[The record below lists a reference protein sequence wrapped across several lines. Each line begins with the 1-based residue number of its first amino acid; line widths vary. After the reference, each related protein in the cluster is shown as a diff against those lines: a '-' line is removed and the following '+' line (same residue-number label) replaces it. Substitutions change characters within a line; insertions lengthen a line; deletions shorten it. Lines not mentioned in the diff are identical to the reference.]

1 VPFGRTAEQ
10 QHAGLNAL
18 TSLSADAATA
28 SLPADAANTS
38 LSADAATISLSVDA
52 ASASPLSAAAQSA
65 QVADQSGVT
74 GLPRVGGQPRVLDR
88 PRDPGQQVTRTARR
102 PVRQPGARARA
113 RRTIPWPLVA
123 ILVVQAALSLRL
135 VWSNTAFVDEA
146 TYLYAGHQEL
156 HYLLSHGTLTV
167 PGQNGYY
174 QTYFSGAPILYP
186 ILGAIADSIGGLAGA
201 RLLSLAF
208 MLCATSLLYWTAARL
223 YDRRAAAAA
232 VCAFAI
238 LGPTQFLGAFATYD
252 AMALFLMALAAFL
265 VTKSAQEGD
274 NTPTLALACLAM
286 VFADAAKYAVILFD
300 PVIIGLAVLASVP
313 GRNWSEARR
322 QGYRALGYSATLGA
336 ILLAAGGH
344 TYVTGLM
351 STTLARASDGSPA
364 IVVFRDS
371 WKWVGAVALI
381 GTLGVMAHVAWEGR
395 ARTWMSV
402 LLAGAV
408 LLVPLEQAR
417 IHTTTSLQKHV
428 DFGAW
433 FASIVAGYAIAK
445 IIPVARK
452 RAQLV
457 LVAPVA
463 AAVVAAATAVTVP
476 QATALYQDWNNSTG
490 AVAALKPWVRNVN
503 VLAEDYF
510 IYSYY
515 LGNEVKPQRWG
526 NTWHL
531 DYVDHRSGRLLTG
544 PPAYRDAIEHHYFG
558 TIVLT
563 YSDTNALD
571 RRIVAAMIA
580 AGGYRRVV
588 HMRYRKSWFDVYHD
602 ARAR

>member
-1 VPFGRTAEQ
+1 
-10 QHAGLNAL
+10 
-18 TSLSADAATA
+18 
-28 SLPADAANTS
+28 
-38 LSADAATISLSVDA
+38 
-52 ASASPLSAAAQSA
+52 
-65 QVADQSGVT
+65 
-74 GLPRVGGQPRVLDR
+74 
-88 PRDPGQQVTRTARR
+88 
-102 PVRQPGARARA
+102 
-113 RRTIPWPLVA
+113 LVA

-156 HYLLSHGTLTV
+156 HSLLTHGTLTV

-201 RLLSLAF
+201 RLLSLVF
-208 MLCATSLLYWTAARL
+208 MLCATTLLYWTAARL
-223 YDRRAAAAA
+223 YDRRAATAA

-252 AMALFLMALAAFL
+252 AMALSLMALAAFL
-265 VTKSAQEGD
+265 VTKSAQQDD
-274 NTPTLALACLAM
+274 NTLTLAFACLAM
-286 VFADAAKYAVILFD
+286 VFADATKYAVILFD
-300 PVIIGLAVLASVP
+300 PVIICLAVLASVP
-313 GRNWSEARR
+313 GRTWPEARR

-351 STTLARASDGSPA
+351 STTLARASDNSPA
-364 IVVFRDS
+364 MVVFRDS
-371 WKWVGAVALI
+371 WKWVGAVAVI
-381 GTLGVMAHVAWEGR
+381 GALGVMVHLLREGR
-395 ARTWMSV
+395 ARTWTSA

-433 FASIVAGYAIAK
+433 FACIVAGYAIAK
-445 IIPVARK
+445 IIPVAR
-452 RAQLV
+452 RRVYLV
-457 LVAPVA
+457 LVVPVA
-463 AAVVAAATAVTVP
+463 AAAIAAATTVTVP
-476 QATALYQDWNNSTG
+476 QANALYDDWNNSTA
-490 AVAALKPWVRNVN
+490 AVAALRPWVRNVN

-515 LGNEVKPQRWG
+515 LGNEVKLQRWS

-531 DYVDHRSGRLLTG
+531 DYVDPRSGRLLTG

-558 TIVLT
+558 TVVLT
-563 YSDTNALD
+563 YGDTSSLD
-571 RRIVAAMIA
+571 RQIVAAMTA
-580 AGGYRRVV
+580 AGSYKRVV

-602 ARAR
+602 VRAR

>member
-1 VPFGRTAEQ
+1 M
-10 QHAGLNAL
+10 L
-18 TSLSADAATA
+18 
-28 SLPADAANTS
+28 
-38 LSADAATISLSVDA
+38 
-52 ASASPLSAAAQSA
+52 
-65 QVADQSGVT
+65 
-74 GLPRVGGQPRVLDR
+74 
-88 PRDPGQQVTRTARR
+88 
-102 PVRQPGARARA
+102 
-113 RRTIPWPLVA
+113 A

-156 HYLLSHGTLTV
+156 HYLLTQGTLTV

-208 MLCATSLLYWTAARL
+208 MLCATTLLYWTAARI
-223 YDRRAAAAA
+223 YGRRAATAA
-232 VCAFAI
+232 VCAFAV

-265 VTKSAQEGD
+265 VSKSAQEND
-274 NTPTLALACLAM
+274 NTFTLAFACLAM
-286 VFADAAKYAVILFD
+286 VFADATKYAVILFD

-313 GRNWSEARR
+313 GRTWPEARR

-336 ILLAAGGH
+336 ILLAAGGQ

-351 STTLARASDGSPA
+351 STTLARASDNSSA

-371 WKWVGAVALI
+371 WKWVGAVAVI
-381 GTLGVMAHVAWEGR
+381 GALGVIMHVLREGR
-395 ARTWMSV
+395 ARTRTSA

-433 FASIVAGYAIAK
+433 FASIVVGYAIAK

-452 RAQLV
+452 RAQFV

-463 AAVVAAATAVTVP
+463 AAVVAAATAITVP
-476 QATALYQDWNNSTG
+476 QATALYHDWNNSSS
-490 AVAALKPWVRNVN
+490 AVAALKPWARNVN

-531 DYVDHRSGRLLTG
+531 DYVDPQSGRLLTG
-544 PPAYRDAIEHHYFG
+544 PPAYRDAIEHHDFG
-558 TIVLT
+558 TVVLNYGET
-563 YSDTNALD
+563 SALD
-571 RRIVAAMIA
+571 HRIVADMIA

-602 ARAR
+602 VRAR